1 MNTDLKYKVYDYA
14 DNLIPGQELKIHHTV
29 YAHEEASKTYVPN
42 ILHNRSMDEI
52 DEEIEFGIAREK
64 QLFENLKK
72 AIKEW
77 ENQAALTAY
86 FKEAREFFKL
96 KPIEHTGNKWTRIDE
111 SNYTQKR
118 SNAVYEMFYRISVY
132 TKWDEE
138 KNDTVPFKYF
148 LHWDLFAHA
157 PYIERYNTA
166 LKRYIA
172 GQEKTFK
179 TKEEMEKYLAGRIKA
194 YDHLFQEEY
203 PVVPKE
209 YAEMF
214 MFHGMV
220 KPGYKIAEE

>member
-29 YAHEEASKTYVPN
+29 YIHEEASKTYIPN
-42 ILHNRSMDEI
+42 ILHNRSMEEI
-52 DEEIEFGIAREK
+52 DKEIEFGIAREI

-86 FKEAREFFKL
+86 FKEARKSFNM
-96 KPIEHTGNKWTRIDE
+96 KPISHTGNKWTMIDE
-111 SNYTQKR
+111 SNHAHER
-118 SNAVYEMFYRISVY
+118 SNAVYSMFYQINEH
-132 TKWDEE
+132 TKWSAE
-138 KNDTVPFKYF
+138 KQAFIPIKYV
-148 LHWDLFAHA
+148 LYWNLAVHA
-157 PYIERYNTA
+157 PSVGSEI
-166 LKRYIA
+166 IA
-172 GQEKTFK
+172 GRKKKFK

-203 PVVPKE
+203 PIVPKE

-220 KPGYKIAEE
+220 KPGYRIAEE